1 MVSSYTANLAAFLV
15 AENVVDIIESV
26 EDFKECGLPDQPKCK
41 ATFGAKKGGTTLNFF
56 RVIFE
61 FSISSF
67 LSSFQFEEKQYD
79 PISVGLK
86 VSHIR
91 QHV

>member
-56 RVIFE
+56 RVIFK
-61 FSISSF
+61 FSTTF
-67 LSSFQFEEKQYD
+67 VVFKFV
-79 PISVGLK
+79 PIRRETV
-86 VSHIR
+86 
-91 QHV
+91 

>member
-26 EDFKECGLPDQPKCK
+26 EDFKDCGLPDQPKCK

-56 RVIFE
+56 RVIFTL
-61 FSISSF
+61 SITF
-67 LSSFQFEEKQYD
+67 FVFKFV
-79 PISVGLK
+79 PIRREAL
-86 VSHIR
+86 
-91 QHV
+91 